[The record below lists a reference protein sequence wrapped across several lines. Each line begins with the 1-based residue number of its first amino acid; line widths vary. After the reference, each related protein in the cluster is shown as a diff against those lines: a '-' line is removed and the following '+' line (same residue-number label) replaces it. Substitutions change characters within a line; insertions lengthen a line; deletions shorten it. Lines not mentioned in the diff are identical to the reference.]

1 MASRV
6 LERIS
11 RNAINVSHCLISR
24 PARQGPLQSFSNG
37 FHSLRKW
44 NSSPLSKFLPHEMTM
59 QLEYSSLASSRIQSC
74 MFSSSASPQSNDK
87 ETSRTNVDL
96 DDVAGDKNQSESTER
111 NGDSSAPKKAEDAGH
126 HASKK
131 SEPQPGKRRRRGA
144 KRTAFSDSDTE
155 HELSRDDLVKLVM
168 KKEELLKVKHSEIVK
183 MQDKVLRSYA
193 EMENVL
199 DRTKREAENA
209 KKFAIQNFA
218 KSLLDVAD
226 NLGRASLVVKESFL
240 KIDSS
245 SDSVGAVPLLRTLLE
260 GVAMTEKQLA
270 DVFKKFG
277 VEKYDPIDER
287 FDPNRH
293 HAVFQVPNSSK
304 PSGTV
309 AAVLKPGYML
319 YDRVLRPAE
328 VGVTQASEETTV

>member
-44 NSSPLSKFLPHEMTM
+44 NSSPLSKFLPHKMTM

-131 SEPQPGKRRRRGA
+131 SEPQPGKRRRGA

-168 KKEELLKVKHSEIVK
+168 KKEELLKVKLSEIVK

-270 DVFKKFG
+270 D
-277 VEKYDPIDER
+277 
-287 FDPNRH
+287 
-293 HAVFQVPNSSK
+293 